1 MKHSIA
7 TIGPGKHVV
16 RRGPD
21 EIGMVSFDRPVE
33 HEATALR
40 ALCEAL
46 DVHVHRWVYSD
57 ERDVFVC
64 TGCGAVEEA
73 Q

>member
-21 EIGMVSFDRPVE
+21 EIGMVSFAVPVE

-46 DVHVHRWVYSD
+46 DATEDDR
-57 ERDVFVC
+57 
-64 TGCGAVEEA
+64 
-73 Q
+73 